1 MSREAVVANRYA
13 KALFEI
19 ARQSERALEL
29 EAELKAL
36 VDALHHDP
44 SIQLF
49 IESPKISDTAKW
61 DAIQKGLEGKVS
73 QPIVSLVQ
81 LLIERGRITI
91 LPQISSSYTKLVGD
105 SLGLSDA
112 LVYST
117 YPLSEAEKQQ
127 VADEFGAL
135 VNREI
140 RVINEVDKELLGGIK
155 VKIGDTLYDGSL
167 AGKLN
172 RLEKS
177 FRRQAL

>member
-1 MSREAVVANRYA
+1 MSREAVVASRYA

-19 ARQSERALEL
+19 AQQEGRTLEL

-36 VDALHHDP
+36 VDVLHYDQT
-44 SIQLF
+44 IQRF
-49 IESPKISDTAKW
+49 IESPKISDTAKRE
-61 DAIQKGLEGKVS
+61 AIREGLQGKVS
-73 QPIVSLVQ
+73 QPVVSLVQ

-91 LPQISSSYTKLVGD
+91 LPEILSSYTKAVGD
-105 SLGLSDA
+105 ALGLSDA

-117 YPLSEAEKQQ
+117 YPLNEAEKQQ

-135 VNREI
+135 VSKKI
-140 RVINEVDKELLGGIK
+140 RIINEVDKELLGGIK
-155 VKIGDTLYDGSL
+155 VKIGDTVYDGSL